1 MKFSKSEL
9 NNIIKEEISSLLDE
23 VDQETPSAEPEV
35 ATQSVAAKKAQKLMD
50 ILMDRRP
57 KIFQALEKDPIG
69 ANQFVSYLANRLKV
83 DLTKTTTQSAIKTQ
97 AQRIGVG
104 KDPSPASEE

>member
-23 VDQETPSAEPEV
+23 VDQEASPAKPEV

-50 ILMDRRP
+50 ILIDRRP
-57 KIFQALEKDPIG
+57 KIFQALAKDPIG
-69 ANQFVSYLANRLKV
+69 ANQFVSYIANKLKV
-83 DLTKTTTQSAIKTQ
+83 DLTKATAQSAIKTQ
-97 AQRIGVG
+97 AQRIGIG

>member
-9 NNIIKEEISSLLDE
+9 SNIIKEEISSLLDE
-23 VDQETPSAEPEV
+23 VDQEANPAKPEV
-35 ATQSVAAKKAQKLMD
+35 ATQSVAAKRAQKLMD
-50 ILMDRRP
+50 ILIERRP

-69 ANQFVSYLANRLKV
+69 ANQFVSYIANRLNV
-83 DLTKTTTQSAIKTQ
+83 DLTKTTAQSAIKTQ
-97 AQRIGVG
+97 AQRIGIG